1 MWPVLTDECLVG
13 VMIQVPKTVQF
24 DEKMLA
30 MNEALVLGS
39 LRQHE
44 LAEVSNNFNVQLRA
58 EIAER
63 RRTEALLSCQKQTF
77 EMVAVGAPL
86 MEVLEFL
93 ARATESQSPQHLLVA
108 IHLLDESGTHFEQT
122 AAPSLPPEYNQAVN
136 AMAVSSA
143 IGSCCAAV
151 AQRRRVVIPDIA
163 GSKEWPAFASFALPL
178 GLRAAWST
186 PIFSSSG
193 KVLGTFVSYC
203 REVCEPDPRAESLDE
218 IVTRTAAVV
227 IERKEVEE
235 KLRVSEERYRT
246 LFELDPM
253 AVYSCD
259 ALGVIQNFNRR
270 AAELWGR
277 EPALGET
284 DERFCGSFKL
294 FGPDGGFVPHEQCP
308 MAEVLSG
315 KTLEARDAEVLIERP
330 DGSRVTVVVNIR
342 PLKNQRGEITGAI
355 NCFYDI
361 TERKRAEQRQHFLM
375 NELAHR
381 SQNLLAVFQSIA
393 TRSLSGTRS
402 LAKAREALTQRI
414 QALARSQAVLVT
426 EGFAGAPVAKIIRL
440 EFEAFSDRVKTSGP
454 DVMLNTRL
462 AQTFALVVHE
472 LATNASKHGALSAP
486 GGHIAIHWSIEG
498 VGTEAR
504 FKFQWQEL
512 DGPPVAP
519 PTRQGFG
526 RTLLEK
532 AVASDFAAQPK
543 IRFAPEGLIY
553 EIDAPLL
560 VVAADLTVPPRLIGL
575 AGGVIE

>member
-1 MWPVLTDECLVG
+1 
-13 VMIQVPKTVQF
+13 VPKTVQF
-24 DEKMLA
+24 SEKMLA

-44 LAEVSNNFNVQLRA
+44 LAEVSDNLNAQLRA

-93 ARATESQSPQHLLVA
+93 AGTTESQSPQHLLVA
-108 IHLLDESGTHFEQT
+108 IHLLDESGTRFEQI
-122 AAPSLPPEYNQAVN
+122 AAPSLPPEYSQAVN
-136 AMAVSSA
+136 GMVVSSA

-203 REVCEPDPRAESLDE
+203 REVCEPDPRAESLGE

-227 IERKEVEE
+227 IERKEAEE
-235 KLRVSEERYRT
+235 KLRASEERYRT
-246 LFELDPM
+246 VFELGPV

-277 EPALGET
+277 EPALGDT

-294 FGPDGGFVPHEQCP
+294 FRPDGSFIPHEQCP
-308 MAEVLSG
+308 MAEVLNG
-315 KTLEARDAEVLIERP
+315 KISEARDAEVLIERP

-342 PLKNQRGEITGAI
+342 PLKNQRGEVTGAI

-361 TERKRAEQRQHFLM
+361 TERKQAEERQHFLM

-402 LAKAREALTQRI
+402 LVEAREVLTQRI

-426 EGFAGAPVAKIIRL
+426 EGFVGAPVAEIIRL
-440 EFEAFSDRVKTSGP
+440 EFKAFSDRVKAAGP
-454 DVMLNTRL
+454 DLMLNPRL

-472 LATNASKHGALSAP
+472 LATNASKHGALSGP

-504 FKFQWQEL
+504 FKFQWQERG
-512 DGPPVAP
+512 GPPVAP

-526 RTLLEK
+526 RILLEK
-532 AVASDFAAQPK
+532 AVASDFDAQPE

-553 EIDAPLL
+553 QIDAPLS
-560 VVAADLTVPPRLIGL
+560 VVAAGLTVPPTLLGL
-575 AGGVIE
+575 ADGLSE